1 MLQGKWVRYILEKME
16 SSPNFVL
23 QCTAVYYE
31 PFNTKKEINS
41 FVALIWKIFIR
52 FFFCFYL
59 LINNLWIL
67 RTNHL
72 TRCDKIV
79 FYFLRIFSFSQAIF
93 PFSIDNR
100 SVLTNHFYSII
111 ISTFKC
117 AIASLFIII
126 SLYLIARSFFLLACF
141 CLTVSI

>member
-1 MLQGKWVRYILEKME
+1 MCKKPISLYNLHFRHLKAYSLSPFHQYKNSDYMLQGKWVRYILEKME

-72 TRCDKIV
+72 TRCDKII

-93 PFSIDNR
+93 PLFNR
-100 SVLTNHFYSII
+100 Q
-111 ISTFKC
+111 
-117 AIASLFIII
+117 
-126 SLYLIARSFFLLACF
+126 
-141 CLTVSI
+141 